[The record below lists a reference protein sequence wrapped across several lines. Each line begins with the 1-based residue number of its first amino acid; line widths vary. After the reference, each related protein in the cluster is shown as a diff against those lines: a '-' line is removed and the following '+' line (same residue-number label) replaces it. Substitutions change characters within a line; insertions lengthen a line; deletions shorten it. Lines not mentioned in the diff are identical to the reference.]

1 MQRDLMFAFVVLL
14 SATFTLK
21 LFFWLL
27 ITDVKKRVKFVL
39 SFVRLYSMYQMH
51 DAPSKKTMIFW
62 KVSNVLNIVFWIALI
77 CIGFLFLNQVF
88 KESAERII

>member
-1 MQRDLMFAFVVLL
+1 MFAFVVLL

-27 ITDVKKRVKFVL
+27 ITDVKKRVKFVP

-88 KESAERII
+88 KESAERIN